1 MDIIT
6 NINSGGEVVSLARQ
20 NNVSN
25 DRSIENKMNKLVS
38 LELDTAAAENDSTER
53 PAEAEVGS
61 GNEVTTSPVDVPVNP
76 QQTALQRRLHAL
88 QMKMNQSRQ
97 LNRKEVLHEGE
108 KQQNNSEEK
117 KGSDGSTMKKMNK
130 DPMMEQA
137 HESMR
142 RASHKQRRS
151 EQNQFAVND
160 YYNPEGQFRNYE
172 RNIKSLPKGS
182 NVIDETTYDPLLLAN
197 NSNNNNR
204 EGAHRLAEE
213 MHRRIQKSKETKR
226 KSKDI
231 VEGDVNFI
239 NDRNNQFNKKI
250 ARNFDKYTAEIR
262 HNLERGTA

>member
-1 MDIIT
+1 
-6 NINSGGEVVSLARQ
+6 
-20 NNVSN
+20 
-25 DRSIENKMNKLVS
+25 MNKLVS

-61 GNEVTTSPVDVPVNP
+61 GNEVTTSPVDAPVNP

-117 KGSDGSTMKKMNK
+117 KGSDGSTVKKMNE

-182 NVIDETTYDPLLLAN
+182 NVIDETTYDPLLLTN
-197 NSNNNNR
+197 NNNNR

-226 KSKDI
+226 KPKDI